1 MLYKYCCNMCV
12 FIYIYIYD
20 FCYVSV
26 CNCMLFCYHTTTK
39 LTRETAF
46 NSIFHQYM
54 RPPIFTIIIHT
65 VNATIIAENNDNP
78 VKIRVTK
85 KITQRDKPNENNV
98 SVQIVRYCS

>member
-1 MLYKYCCNMCV
+1 MLYMYNV
-12 FIYIYIYD
+12 YVYICD
-20 FCYVSV
+20 LSLV

-65 VNATIIAENNDNP
+65 VNATIIAENSDNP
-78 VKIRVTK
+78 VKIKVTK
-85 KITQRDKPNENNV
+85 KITQRDKPNEYNV